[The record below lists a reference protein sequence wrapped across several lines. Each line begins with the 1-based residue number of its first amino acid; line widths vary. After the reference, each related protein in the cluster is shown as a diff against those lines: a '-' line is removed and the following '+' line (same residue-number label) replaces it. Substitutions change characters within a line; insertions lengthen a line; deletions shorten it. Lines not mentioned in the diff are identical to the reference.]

1 MTTTTACL
9 LAFGLAYAGMA
20 GLCLAMDRHHA
31 QVWQRDAP
39 PVLRRMLQTAGWA
52 LVALAVVPCLQAWGG
67 SVGTVLWL
75 GWLSAGA
82 LALVL
87 LLSYRPR
94 LAAALAALC
103 TPLALGGLVALSMA

>member
-1 MTTTTACL
+1 MNTATACL

-20 GLCLAMDRHHA
+20 ALCLAMDRHHA
-31 QVWQRDAP
+31 QVWRRDASP
-39 PVLRRMLQTAGWA
+39 AFRRALQAAGWT
-52 LVALAVVPCLQAWGG
+52 LIALAAVPCVRSWGG

-75 GWLSAGA
+75 GWLSAAA

-94 LAAALAALC
+94 LAAAFAVLC
-103 TPLALGGLVALSMA
+103 GPLALGGLTALSMA